1 MKEPKWKLQP
11 SPGELSA
18 PSETT
23 PNCYSH
29 LQPEKQ
35 WDALSQIQCSFQL
48 LVLFYVLNIYLH
60 LYLNNNFNSKSFRSN
75 NSNRVKT
82 FSLRTMRPSMMVLL
96 ASVCGAKISRSWQ
109 NATFF
114 PLFLYDETVAKPNQA
129 SWFSYSLCAV
139 TGMWHNFHFSIV

>member
-23 PNCYSH
+23 LNCCWH

-35 WDALSQIQCSFQL
+35 RDALSQIQCSFQL
-48 LVLFYVLNIYLH
+48 LVLFYVPNIYLH
-60 LYLNNNFNSKSFRSN
+60 LYLNNSFNSKSFGSN

-82 FSLRTMRPSMMVLL
+82 FSLRTMRLSMIVLL

-129 SWFSYSLCAV
+129 SWFSYRLCTV
-139 TGMWHNFHFSIV
+139 TSMWHNFHFSIV